1 MRNRCLW
8 RSHRFIHLLT
18 NKKVLLLTGTPMKD
32 GPQEIASLMNL
43 ILPLTQQMPTN
54 KNFLKEY
61 FPSTEA
67 PKETYELGDEEEFL
81 KAVEKK

>member
-1 MRNRCLW
+1 
-8 RSHRFIHLLT
+8 
-18 NKKVLLLTGTPMKD
+18 MKD

-67 PKETYELGDEEEFL
+67 QKKHMNLEMKKNSL

>member
-1 MRNRCLW
+1 
-8 RSHRFIHLLT
+8 
-18 NKKVLLLTGTPMKD
+18 MKD

-67 PKETYELGDEEEFL
+67 PTRKHMNLEMKKNSL

>member
-1 MRNRCLW
+1 M
-8 RSHRFIHLLT
+8 
-18 NKKVLLLTGTPMKD
+18 V
-32 GPQEIASLMNL
+32 PQEIASLMNL

-81 KAVEKK
+81 